1 MRDPD
6 LIVRAQQAATALESA
21 WCRWR
26 NMHGLA
32 ADPAPAVSSYVGFSL
47 DAPWGQPRIVF
58 GICAEEAEQL
68 ATLLDRH
75 DCVGPVHA
83 SVKAKPV
90 GATHGSRPEDDQGQD
105 ARIQDVRGQDVRS
118 QDVRSQDGH
127 GQDGRD
133 QGGHDQ
139 DGRDQDG
146 RVQDGRVQ
154 DGRVQDG
161 RVQEQAEPAADAGPP
176 ATQPGFVHV
185 PAPAPASAGQQ
196 PLAASAS
203 SRPGPMPSAP
213 PGPRP
218 REAAA
223 AALTSQVAP
232 RRAGIGTPIALAA
245 SRAVEASMASRREA
259 ASAQAAAPAPAG
271 PDGAT
276 EGGASSDPARAG
288 DQGLPSG
295 AETSPEPAA
304 AQAAPARPAEP
315 AVSIGP
321 GTAPGDDT
329 QTINGGPGAARDLEP
344 ADDRRTVGDRGL
356 APEPGAAAGRDELT
370 GQPDP
375 APSEIVAFRPRPEPA
390 AYPDGWEPAAP
401 EPAELAGSPRI
412 GGPAAPY
419 SGGEPTRSGRLL
431 RGASLSRL
439 KRPGGPAPDQTPR
452 DADEDGKPPPP
463 GRPQDGRDRVSSAAA
478 SDAAAWN
485 ASELPGQAAVTDTA
499 V

>member
-90 GATHGSRPEDDQGQD
+90 GATHGSR
-105 ARIQDVRGQDVRS
+105 ARGRIRARMSGARMSGARMSRGQDVRRAGRPG

-127 GQDGRD
+127 GQDGRIRMATIRTVAI
-133 QGGHDQ
+133 Q
-139 DGRDQDG
+139 DGR
-146 RVQDGRVQ
+146 RHQ

-203 SRPGPMPSAP
+203 SRSGPMPPAP
-213 PGPRP
+213 PAPRP

-271 PDGAT
+271 PEGAT
-276 EGGASSDPARAG
+276 EGGASSDPARAR
-288 DQGLPSG
+288 
-295 AETSPEPAA
+295 
-304 AQAAPARPAEP
+304 RPGP
-315 AVSIGP
+315 AVGC
-321 GTAPGDDT
+321 GDV
-329 QTINGGPGAARDLEP
+329 AR
-344 ADDRRTVGDRGL
+344 ARR
-356 APEPGAAAGRDELT
+356 
-370 GQPDP
+370 
-375 APSEIVAFRPRPEPA
+375 
-390 AYPDGWEPAAP
+390 
-401 EPAELAGSPRI
+401 
-412 GGPAAPY
+412 
-419 SGGEPTRSGRLL
+419 RSGRA
-431 RGASLSRL
+431 RPPRRAGGVDRAGDGAR
-439 KRPGGPAPDQTPR
+439 
-452 DADEDGKPPPP
+452 
-463 GRPQDGRDRVSSAAA
+463 
-478 SDAAAWN
+478 
-485 ASELPGQAAVTDTA
+485 
-499 V
+499 

>member
-1 MRDPD
+1 VRDPD

-26 NMHGLA
+26 NMHGLD

-90 GATHGSRPEDDQGQD
+90 GATHVSQPEGEQ
-105 ARIQDVRGQDVRS
+105 GQDVRI
-118 QDVRSQDGH
+118 QDGH
-127 GQDGRD
+127 GQDGRA
-133 QGGHDQ
+133 QGGRAQ
-139 DGRDQDG
+139 DGRDQDV
-146 RVQDGRVQ
+146 RDQDGRA
-154 DGRVQDG
+154 
-161 RVQEQAEPAADAGPP
+161 QEQAEPAADAGSP
-176 ATQPGFVHV
+176 ATQPAFVHV

-203 SRPGPMPSAP
+203 SRPGSLPPAP
-213 PGPRP
+213 PAPRP

-276 EGGASSDPARAG
+276 EGGASPDPARSG

-295 AETSPEPAA
+295 AETSSEPPA
-304 AQAAPARPAEP
+304 AQAVPARPAEP
-315 AVSIGP
+315 AVSAGP

-329 QTINGGPGAARDLEP
+329 QIISGAPGAARDLGP
-344 ADDRRTVGDRGL
+344 AVDREAVGDRRL
-356 APEPGAAAGRDELT
+356 APEPGAAADRDELT
-370 GQPDP
+370 GPPGP

-390 AYPDGWEPAAP
+390 AAYNPDGWEPAAP

-419 SGGEPTRSGRLL
+419 AGGEPTRSGRLL

-439 KRPGGPAPDQTPR
+439 KRTGAPAPDPTPQ
-452 DADEDGKPPPP
+452 DADEDGKPPP
-463 GRPQDGRDRVSSAAA
+463 GRPQDGRDRVSSTAA

-485 ASELPGQAAVTDTA
+485 ASELPGQAAITDTA

>member
-6 LIVRAQQAATALESA
+6 LVVRAQQAATALESA

-58 GICAEEAEQL
+58 GICAEEAAQL

-83 SVKAKPV
+83 SVKAKLV
-90 GATHGSRPEDDQGQD
+90 GATHGSRAEDGQVQDVQG
-105 ARIQDVRGQDVRS
+105 QDVRGP
-118 QDVRSQDGH
+118 DGH
-127 GQDGRD
+127 GQDGRE
-133 QGGHDQ
+133 Q
-139 DGRDQDG
+139 DGREQSSDEQDG
-146 RVQDGRVQ
+146 RVPDGGVPDGRVPA
-154 DGRVQDG
+154 
-161 RVQEQAEPAADAGPP
+161 QAEPAAQAGPP

-203 SRPGPMPSAP
+203 SRPGPTPPAP
-213 PGPRP
+213 PSPRP

-232 RRAGIGTPIALAA
+232 RRSGIGTPIALAA

-259 ASAQAAAPAPAG
+259 ASAQPGTAASAESE
-271 PDGAT
+271 DAT
-276 EGGASSDPARAG
+276 EGGASSDPARPA
-288 DQGLPSG
+288 DLGLPSG
-295 AETSPEPAA
+295 AEASSAPS
-304 AQAAPARPAEP
+304 AAPARPAERTVPSRP
-315 AVSIGP
+315 A
-321 GTAPGDDT
+321 TTPGDET
-329 QTINGGPGAARDLEP
+329 QILTGGPGSARDLEP
-344 ADDRRTVGDRGL
+344 ADDRSSVGDRGL
-356 APEPGAAAGRDELT
+356 APEPGAAVGRDDLS
-370 GQPDP
+370 GPLDSA
-375 APSEIVAFRPRPEPA
+375 APEIVAFRPRPEPA
-390 AYPDGWEPAAP
+390 AYYADGWEPAP
-401 EPAELAGSPRI
+401 EPADVAGSARL
-412 GGPAAPY
+412 GGPAPY
-419 SGGEPTRSGRLL
+419 AGSEPTRPGRLL

-439 KRPGGPAPDQTPR
+439 KRPGSPAPDQAPPN
-452 DADEDGKPPPP
+452 AEEDGPPTS
-463 GRPQDGRDRVSSAAA
+463 GRPQDGRDRVSSTAA

>member
-105 ARIQDVRGQDVRS
+105 VRSQDVRSQDVRSQDVRS

-133 QGGHDQ
+133 QGGRDQDGRVQ

-154 DGRVQDG
+154 DGRVQK
-161 RVQEQAEPAADAGPP
+161 QAEPAADAGPP

-203 SRPGPMPSAP
+203 SRSGPM
-213 PGPRP
+213 
-218 REAAA
+218 
-223 AALTSQVAP
+223 
-232 RRAGIGTPIALAA
+232 
-245 SRAVEASMASRREA
+245 
-259 ASAQAAAPAPAG
+259 APAPPNKLDSVSSTALFEAEFQQTSGADVEIAG
-271 PDGAT
+271 PRHAVTTFSHRGARKHR
-276 EGGASSDPARAG
+276 GV
-288 DQGLPSG
+288 
-295 AETSPEPAA
+295 
-304 AQAAPARPAEP
+304 AQRP
-315 AVSIGP
+315 
-321 GTAPGDDT
+321 
-329 QTINGGPGAARDLEP
+329 QTLESMH
-344 ADDRRTVGDRGL
+344 DV
-356 APEPGAAAGRDELT
+356 
-370 GQPDP
+370 
-375 APSEIVAFRPRPEPA
+375 SEIDWQFLAVHPLDAQRVLANRLHTGN
-390 AYPDGWEPAAP
+390 AY
-401 EPAELAGSPRI
+401 LALAVFAHVPS
-412 GGPAAPY
+412 
-419 SGGEPTRSGRLL
+419 SSETN
-431 RGASLSRL
+431 LS
-439 KRPGGPAPDQTPR
+439 
-452 DADEDGKPPPP
+452 
-463 GRPQDGRDRVSSAAA
+463 
-478 SDAAAWN
+478 
-485 ASELPGQAAVTDTA
+485 
-499 V
+499 